1 MSFREKPSDRQKLEK
16 VSKCGTNT
24 ALLPR
29 SVEDQFPKRDNVH
42 THTLRYTTNVKIK
55 VPRSEVKF
63 VSASLK
69 VKSLGSKF
77 EGLKLNWEEN
87 KTVGAG
93 NGQIGISLCR
103 GYSLVEKTHITH
115 TKKI

>member
-1 MSFREKPSDRQKLEK
+1 MKIRDASFSEDWQKGKVSFREKPSDRQKLEK

-55 VPRSEVKF
+55 VPLVRS
-63 VSASLK
+63 
-69 VKSLGSKF
+69 
-77 EGLKLNWEEN
+77 
-87 KTVGAG
+87 
-93 NGQIGISLCR
+93 
-103 GYSLVEKTHITH
+103 
-115 TKKI
+115 